1 MEAPG
6 VRTEVSDDVCLALY
20 WDLLSNSVNMKLQ
33 RESYKVIVELY
44 GVSERTARR
53 IWDPRIQTETAEAV
67 LEAGRTKTKGVSQIS
82 D

>member
-1 MEAPG
+1 
-6 VRTEVSDDVCLALY
+6 
-20 WDLLSNSVNMKLQ
+20 MKLQ